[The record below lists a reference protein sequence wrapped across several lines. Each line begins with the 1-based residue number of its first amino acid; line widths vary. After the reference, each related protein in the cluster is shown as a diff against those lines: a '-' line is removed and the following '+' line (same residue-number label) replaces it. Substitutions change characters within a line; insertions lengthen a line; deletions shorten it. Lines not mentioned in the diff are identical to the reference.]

1 MKIVFSGFARYMLN
15 FYLMYIPF
23 HFIRHFILKSFL
35 FKFIGK
41 NCYISMG
48 VYFKGKNRRISLG
61 ENCVINYRVLM
72 DSRGGEIIIGDNVDI
87 SQEVNMWTLEHDPND
102 DLHSVKGGN
111 IIIEDYVW
119 VSTRVTILPG
129 VRIGKGAIIASNC
142 VVTKDVPSMCIM
154 GGVPGK
160 IIGYRSNSLKYNLN
174 NNLWFT

>member
-1 MKIVFSGFARYMLN
+1 
-15 FYLMYIPF
+15 
-23 HFIRHFILKSFL
+23 
-35 FKFIGK
+35 
-41 NCYISMG
+41 MG